1 MSNLDGFWYGSDS
14 DGSGSETNIKPNAYV
29 LMNEEQVLAKTSPAS
44 AAYDAVFANNLA
56 TCRNGK
62 LYGFA
67 NYVYSDVNKMSFI
80 GSRGSW
86 WNGPTKS

>member
-1 MSNLDGFWYGSDS
+1 MSVLSDFWFGV
-14 DGSGSETNIKPNAYV
+14 GGSENDIRLGAYV
-29 LMNEEQVLAKTSPAS
+29 LMNEEQVIAKTTPAS

-67 NYVYSDVNKMSFI
+67 NYATYNDSNKMSFI
-80 GSRGSW
+80 GGSGSW